1 MEVKKIFL
9 KEYYSFLGEN
19 SCNPTLTVYI
29 PEVIDE
35 IINSNGKRP
44 SMLVCAGGG
53 YGGLSEREA
62 EPIALNFLN
71 QGFNAF
77 VLSYSVA
84 PNRFPT
90 QLREVAA
97 AMEIIYKYADE
108 WKCDTEKIAIVG
120 FSAGGH
126 LAAHYSTCFNIPEV
140 REVFPESKSVNASIL
155 SYPVITA
162 DTTNAHIGSFENLL
176 GHKPEGEEIEKFSCE
191 KKVSEKTPPAFL
203 WHTAEDKVVP
213 AENSMLYAMALSKY
227 KIPYEL
233 HIYPYG
239 QHGLATVDRT
249 TCGSLPEN
257 LLPAKAWIKDANR
270 WLKMIFDL

>member
-1 MEVKKIFL
+1 MEIKKITL
-9 KEYYSFLGEN
+9 KEHFDFLGEN
-19 SCNPTLTVYI
+19 GRNPSLTVYI
-29 PEVIDE
+29 PEM
-35 IINSNGKRP
+35 INEMMEYYGNRP
-44 SMLVCAGGG
+44 SILVCAGGG
-53 YGGLSEREA
+53 YGVVSSRES
-62 EPIALNFLN
+62 EPIALEFLN

-77 VLSYSVA
+77 VLDYSVA

-108 WKCDTEKIAIVG
+108 WKCDTEKIAIIG

-126 LAAHYSTCFNIPEV
+126 LAAHYSTCFDIPEV

-162 DTTNAHIGSFENLL
+162 DKANAHIGSFVNLL
-176 GHKPEGEEIEKFSCE
+176 GHLPNEEETEKFSCE
-191 KKVSEKTPPAFL
+191 KRVSENTPPAFL
-203 WHTAEDKVVP
+203 WHTAEDNGVP

-239 QHGLATVDRT
+239 PHGLATVDRV
-249 TCGSLPEN
+249 TCGKLSEGQ
-257 LLPAKAWIKDANR
+257 LPAKAWINDANR
-270 WLKMIFDL
+270 WLKIMFDL

>member
-1 MEVKKIFL
+1 MEIKKITL
-9 KEYYSFLGEN
+9 KEHFDFLGEN
-19 SCNPTLTVYI
+19 GRNPSLTVYI
-29 PEVIDE
+29 PEMINE
-35 IINSNGKRP
+35 IMEYYGNRP
-44 SMLVCAGGG
+44 SILVCAGGG
-53 YGGLSEREA
+53 YGGVSSRES
-62 EPIALNFLN
+62 EPIALEFLN

-77 VLSYSVA
+77 VLDYSVA

-108 WKCDTEKIAIVG
+108 WKCDTEKIAIIG

-126 LAAHYSTCFNIPEV
+126 LAAHYSTCFDIPEV

-162 DTTNAHIGSFENLL
+162 DKANAHIGSFVNLL
-176 GHKPEGEEIEKFSCE
+176 GHLPNEEETEKFSCE
-191 KKVSEKTPPAFL
+191 KRVSENTPPAFL
-203 WHTAEDKVVP
+203 WHTAEDNGVP
-213 AENSMLYAMALSKY
+213 AENSMLYAIALSKY

-239 QHGLATVDRT
+239 PHGLATVDRV
-249 TCGSLPEN
+249 TCGKLSEGLHGQG
-257 LLPAKAWIKDANR
+257 KAGGGSDTSAGR
-270 WLKMIFDL
+270 ALQ